1 MIEKEDRDGV
11 RILRLAHGKVSAMD
25 VELAEALRAELASAS
40 ADPVR
45 AVVLTGSGSSFSA
58 GVDLYRVLDGGSA
71 YGARLL
77 KALDGMVRDAVTFP
91 KPLVA
96 AVNGHAIAGGCIL
109 AAACDRRIMAEGK
122 GRIGLPELSVG
133 VTFTALLFSTVA
145 QRVGDA
151 ALRDLVFSAR
161 TVLAEEA
168 VAVGLADER
177 CPAEQLLER
186 AREVAVRLGA
196 IPAEAFAVTKLAFAG
211 QVLGR
216 AAQLA
221 QMDARSTQAWTAPG
235 TYEAI
240 RAYLEKT
247 VGRK

>member
-1 MIEKEDRDGV
+1 
-11 RILRLAHGKVSAMD
+11 
-25 VELAEALRAELASAS
+25 
-40 ADPVR
+40 
-45 AVVLTGSGSSFSA
+45 
-58 GVDLYRVLDGGSA
+58 
-71 YGARLL
+71 
-77 KALDGMVRDAVTFP
+77 
-91 KPLVA
+91 
-96 AVNGHAIAGGCIL
+96 
-109 AAACDRRIMAEGK
+109 MAEGK

-145 QRVGDA
+145 QRVRDA
-151 ALRDLVFSAR
+151 DLRDLVFSAR

-177 CPAEQLLER
+177 CPADQLLDR
-186 AREVAVRLGA
+186 ALEAASRLGA
-196 IPAEAFAVTKLAFAG
+196 ISAEAFAVTKLAFAG

-240 RAYLEKT
+240 RTYLDKT